1 LNGSTGPGFR
11 RGEHHTTPEHRFVP
25 NIPNE
30 LARLRADQVTLRTNY
45 RKSLGDPQKAIAL
58 ALSRITNQIHPL
70 VATRKRVLIDGY
82 RTIWG
87 LELLGRLDAELDFI
101 LTDEDRPDKIA
112 LMQGLSAIHREDW
125 PLADKCEWVIEL
137 SKTMAGKDIAA
148 ELGVDAAMVSNWKA
162 YDKLIPEAKQAV
174 RDGML
179 NLRSLVAIAKLPYE
193 EQPELLAESL
203 SGATAEQTARQSRK
217 RRNGHGKAASVTAT
231 TILVVL
237 KSGITVTFKAEGL
250 TLAKAFD
257 AQAEV
262 RQELKAAVE
271 DGDHDAKTFNALM
284 KKRAK
289 ELNGHPATS
298 AGQAPA
304 TTGV

>member
-1 LNGSTGPGFR
+1 M
-11 RGEHHTTPEHRFVP
+11 P
-25 NIPNE
+25 NMRNE
-30 LARLRADQVTLRTNY
+30 LARLRADQVTLDTNY
-45 RKSLGDPQKAIAL
+45 RKNLGDPQKAMAL

-112 LMQGLSAIHREDW
+112 LMQGISAIHREDW
-125 PLADKCEWVIEL
+125 LLADKCEWVIEL

-148 ELGVDAAMVSNWKA
+148 ELGVDPAMVSNWKA
-162 YDKLIPEAKQAV
+162 YDKLIPEARQAV
-174 RDGML
+174 RDGTL
-179 NLRSLVAIAKLPYE
+179 KLRPMVSIAQLPPE

-203 SGATAEQTARQSRK
+203 SGATAEQTARQSRT
-217 RRNGHGKAASVTAT
+217 RRNGPGKAASVTAT
-231 TILVVL
+231 SIMVVL
-237 KSGITVTFKAEGL
+237 KSGITVTFKAENL
-250 TLAKAFD
+250 TLAKALD

-262 RQELKAAVE
+262 KQELKAAV
-271 DGDHDAKTFNALM
+271 DGGDHDAKTFNALM

-298 AGQAPA
+298 GGWAPA
-304 TTGV
+304 TSGT